1 MWDGWNFPAREIPP
15 ESLKK
20 RTKNGIMEKSSKKTG
35 GITMAYQVSRRVQ
48 EALDALTADPRVRR
62 ALAFMEEDQEEI
74 IQRQMEL
81 ALIPAPT
88 FHEEKKAARLLEL
101 FRAEGLE
108 DCHIDE
114 FGNCVGI
121 RRGTGGGKTV
131 LLEGHMDTVFPLDTE
146 LRITREDGWIHCP
159 GIVDDTRGC
168 VTVLSTVR
176 ALNTAGIQTKGDV
189 HVVGTVQEEGMGALR
204 GMEYYVNHHPELE
217 ASVSI
222 DGDGFRGVIY
232 RATGIQTAEITF
244 KGKGGHAYIAFGEV
258 ANPIHAAARAIA
270 KIAELKVPRD
280 PKTTYAVTNLHAGN
294 MSAVHAIPAEAKIV
308 INFRS
313 NTPEELEKLRTAIFA
328 AIDEACREETEFWG
342 KDEITYECKYL
353 CDVPAGTQDDHAPIV
368 EAAVAASRYLGCQ
381 EPAMPSDGCTNC
393 NRAIQ
398 AGLPAVC
405 LGEGDYDPHIHSV
418 QERFREEGA
427 YKGCQQAL
435 LVTLLCAGT
444 EEGESVL

>member
-1 MWDGWNFPAREIPP
+1 
-15 ESLKK
+15 
-20 RTKNGIMEKSSKKTG
+20 
-35 GITMAYQVSRRVQ
+35 MAYQVSSRVQ
-48 EALDALTADPRVRR
+48 KALDALTADLRVQK
-62 ALAFMEEDQEEI
+62 ALTFMEEDQEEI
-74 IQRQMEL
+74 ISRQMEL

-114 FGNCVGI
+114 YGNCVGI

-131 LLEGHMDTVFPLDTE
+131 LLEGHMDTVFSLDTE
-146 LRITREDGWIHCP
+146 LKLLRENGWIKCP

-176 ALNTAGIQTKGDV
+176 ALNAVGLRTKGDL
-189 HVVGTVQEEGMGALR
+189 HVVGTVQEEGMGALK
-204 GMEYYVNHHPELE
+204 GMQYYVNHHPELE

-222 DGDGFRGVIY
+222 DGDGYRGVIY

-244 KGKGGHAYIAFGEV
+244 RGKGGHAYIAFGEV
-258 ANPIHAAARAIA
+258 ANPVHAAARAIA
-270 KIAELKVPRD
+270 KISCLEVPKD
-280 PKTTYAVTNLHAGN
+280 PKTTYAVTCLQAGGT
-294 MSAVHAIPAEAKIV
+294 SSVHVIPNEAKIV
-308 INFRS
+308 VNFRS
-313 NTPEELEKLRTAIFA
+313 NTPEELEKLRKKIFD

-342 KDEITYECKYL
+342 KDSITYDCRYL

-368 EAAVAASRYLGCQ
+368 EAAVAASRFLGCS
-381 EPAMPSDGCTNC
+381 EPAMPTDGCTNC
-393 NRAIQ
+393 NRAIE

-405 LGEGDYDPHIHSV
+405 LGEGDYDPHIHSLE
-418 QERFREEGA
+418 ERFKEEGA

-435 LVTLLCAGT
+435 LVALLCAGT
-444 EEGESVL
+444 ETQDSVL